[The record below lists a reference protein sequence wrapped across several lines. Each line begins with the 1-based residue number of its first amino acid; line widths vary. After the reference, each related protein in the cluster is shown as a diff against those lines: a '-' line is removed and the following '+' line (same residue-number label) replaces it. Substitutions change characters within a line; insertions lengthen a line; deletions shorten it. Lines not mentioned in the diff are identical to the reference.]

1 MEGDITEMLN
11 ALQAA
16 DMADRLEAAS
26 STQS

>member
-26 STQS
+26 NPQS